1 MKIKYL
7 KQKEIDVKKWDKCIS
22 GSINGLVYAY
32 SWYLD
37 VVNENWE
44 ALVYGD
50 YETVMPLTNKR
61 KFGISYL
68 YQPAF
73 TQQLGIFSLKQLSEQ
88 IVGEFIHAI
97 PAKYKFIEINLNK
110 FNLISTEK
118 RLKVEQKV
126 TYELELI
133 RDYENIFRHYK
144 KNAIRNIRKAT
155 KNKISVVQGLQPNQV
170 INLIQSSGNPQGYT
184 EKEIAVIRRLIAA
197 SARKSSGLLYGAYSQ
212 NNSLCAAGL
221 FVYSNSK
228 ACFILSVANEEA
240 KQTGAMFLL
249 VDEFI
254 KQFASRNMI
263 LDFEGS
269 MIDGIA
275 RFYAGFGAKPYNY
288 PAIKINNLFFPL
300 RLFKK

>member
-1 MKIKYL
+1 MEIKYL
-7 KQKEIDVKKWDKCIS
+7 KQKEIDIKKWDKCIS

-50 YETVMPLTNKR
+50 YEMVMPLTNNR
-61 KFGISYL
+61 KFGINYL

-73 TQQLGIFSLKQLSEQ
+73 TQQLGIFSLKQLSEE
-88 IVGEFIHAI
+88 IVREFIKAI
-97 PAKYKFIEINLNK
+97 PRKYKFVEINLNK
-110 FNLISTEK
+110 FNVISSQNNI
-118 RLKVEQKV
+118 KVQQKI

-144 KNAIRNIRKAT
+144 KNTIRNIRKAT
-155 KNKISVVQGLQPNQV
+155 KSKVAVVQGLQPNQV
-170 INLIQSSGNPQGYT
+170 INLITSSGNKQGYS
-184 EKEIAVIRRLIAA
+184 ENEINIIRRLIAA

-212 NNSLCAAGL
+212 YNNLCAAGL

-228 ACFILSVANEEA
+228 ACFILSVANDEA
-240 KQTGAMFLL
+240 KQNGAMFLL
-249 VDEFI
+249 IDEFI

-275 RFYAGFGAKPYNY
+275 RFYAGFGAQAYNY

>member
-1 MKIKYL
+1 MEIKYL
-7 KQKEIDVKKWDKCIS
+7 KQNEIDVKKWDKCIS

-50 YETVMPLTNKR
+50 YETVMPLTNNR

-68 YQPAF
+68 YQPPF
-73 TQQLGIFSLKQLSEQ
+73 TQQLGIFSSHKLSEE
-88 IVGEFIHAI
+88 IVLEFIRAI
-97 PAKYKFIEINLNK
+97 PEKYKFIEINLNK
-110 FNLISTEK
+110 FNVISDSK
-118 RLKVEQKV
+118 DIKVQQKI

-133 RDYENIFRHYK
+133 RDYEHIFHHYK
-144 KNAIRNIRKAT
+144 KNTIRNIRKAT
-155 KNKISVVQGLQPNQV
+155 QNKVSVIQGLQPNQV
-170 INLIQSSGNPQGYT
+170 IDLIHSSDKRQNYS
-184 EKEIAVIRRLIAA
+184 ENDIAIIRRLIAA
-197 SARKSSGLLYGAYSQ
+197 SARKSSGLLYGAYSE

-240 KQTGAMFLL
+240 KQNGAMFLL
-249 VDEFI
+249 IDEFI
-254 KQFASRNMI
+254 RQFALRNMI

-269 MIDGIA
+269 MIEGVA
-275 RFYAGFGAKPYNY
+275 RFYAGFGAQPFNY
-288 PAIKINNLFFPL
+288 PAIKINKLFYPL
-300 RLFKK
+300 RLIKR